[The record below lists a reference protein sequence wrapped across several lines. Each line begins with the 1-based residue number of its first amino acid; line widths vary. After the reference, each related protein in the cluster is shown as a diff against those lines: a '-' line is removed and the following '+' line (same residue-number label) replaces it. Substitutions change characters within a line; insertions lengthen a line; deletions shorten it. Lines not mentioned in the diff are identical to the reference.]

1 MAKEDHQ
8 RRGRLLISDCQ
19 LPIGEGKANPPSL
32 KVCRGSF
39 EKLVIGNWQLTMPKG
54 EIMAEKKE
62 FRVQAKQREGRGK
75 NDARRARR
83 EGMVPITVYGGGAE
97 TIAAVAPARDLA
109 AILRSESARN
119 TIFTIEV
126 EGVGESEVMF
136 HDRQIDPVKGRL
148 IHADLTRLVKGQ
160 KIEVTVPLHLV
171 GEPIGVKERQGVL
184 EQIIREI
191 DVRCEPR
198 DIPDSLD
205 VDVSNLD
212 VHDTLHVSDIQV
224 SEGVEILTDAEI
236 VIATVGI
243 VKEEEAPAPVI

>member
-1 MAKEDHQ
+1 
-8 RRGRLLISDCQ
+8 
-19 LPIGEGKANPPSL
+19 
-32 KVCRGSF
+32 
-39 EKLVIGNWQLTMPKG
+39 
-54 EIMAEKKE
+54 MAEKKD
-62 FRVQAKQREGRGK
+62 FKVQAKLREGRGK

-83 EGMVPITVYGGGAE
+83 DGMVPITVYGGGAE
-97 TIAAVAPARDLA
+97 TVAAIAPARDLA
-109 AILRSESARN
+109 AILRTEAGRN

-126 EGVGESEVMF
+126 EGVGVSEVMF

-171 GEPIGVKERQGVL
+171 GEPFGVKEKQGVL

-191 DVRCEPR
+191 EIRCEPR
-198 DIPDSLD
+198 QIPDSLD

-212 VHDTLHVSDIQV
+212 VHDLLHVSDIPV
-224 SEGVEILTDAEI
+224 GEGVEILTDAEQ

-243 VKEEEAPAPVI
+243 VKEEVAPVVPAEGEEPAEPEVIGKGKKEEEGEESE

>member
-1 MAKEDHQ
+1 
-8 RRGRLLISDCQ
+8 
-19 LPIGEGKANPPSL
+19 
-32 KVCRGSF
+32 
-39 EKLVIGNWQLTMPKG
+39 
-54 EIMAEKKE
+54 MAEKKE
-62 FRVQAKQREGRGK
+62 FRIRAKQRDGRGK
-75 NDARRARR
+75 NDARRVRR

-97 TIAAVAPARDLA
+97 TVAAVAPARDLA
-109 AILRSESARN
+109 AILRSEAGRN
-119 TIFTIEV
+119 TIFTIDV
-126 EGVGESEVMF
+126 DGVGESEVMF

-171 GEPIGVKERQGVL
+171 GEPFGVKEKQGVL
-184 EQIIREI
+184 EQIVREI

-224 SEGVEILTDAEI
+224 AEGIEILTDAEL
-236 VIATVGI
+236 VIATIGI
-243 VKEEEAPAPVI
+243 VKEEAAPAPAAEGEEPVEPELIGKGKKDEEGEEAE

>member
-1 MAKEDHQ
+1 
-8 RRGRLLISDCQ
+8 
-19 LPIGEGKANPPSL
+19 
-32 KVCRGSF
+32 
-39 EKLVIGNWQLTMPKG
+39 
-54 EIMAEKKE
+54 MAEKKE
-62 FRVQAKQREGRGK
+62 YKVQAKQREGRGK
-75 NDARRARR
+75 NDARRTRR

-97 TIAAVAPARDLA
+97 TVAAVAPLRDLA
-109 AILRSESARN
+109 AILRSEAGRN

-136 HDRQIDPVKGRL
+136 HDRQIDPVRGRL

-171 GEPIGVKERQGVL
+171 GEPIGVKEKQGVL

-191 DVRCEPR
+191 QIRCEPR
-198 DIPDSLD
+198 EIPDSLD

-212 VHDTLHVSDIQV
+212 VHDVLHVSDIQV
-224 SEGVEILTDAEI
+224 SVTVEILTDAEQ

-243 VKEEEAPAPVI
+243 VKEEVAPAPTVEGEEPAEPEVIGKGKKEDEVAEGE